1 MEKLVIHE
9 VIVVEGRDDTTAI
22 NRAVKADT
30 IETNGSALSEMTI
43 EKIRHAKEKRGVIIL
58 TDPDFPGEKIRKQI
72 DAAVPGCHHAF
83 IKRSDAL
90 PKYGRGLGVEHAT
103 PEVIQEALQ
112 HFHTSDDRVQA
123 SEIDFEDLVMLGLMG
138 GAGAKAKRQ
147 RLGEIL
153 KIGYTNG
160 KQLQAR
166 LRMFGITKEQFEAAW
181 GIIMQEDTN
190 E

>member
-22 NRAVKADT
+22 HRAADADT
-30 IETNGSALSEMTI
+30 IETNGSALSATTI

-90 PKYGRGLGVEHAT
+90 PKYGRGLGVEHAK
-103 PEVIQEALQ
+103 PAVIQEALQ
-112 HFHTSDDRVQA
+112 HFHTSDERTTTSD
-123 SEIDFEDLVMLGLMG
+123 IDYERLVMLGLMG

-166 LRMFGITKEQFEAAW
+166 LRMFGITSEQFEAAW
-181 GIIMQEDTN
+181 GLIVQEETN